1 MKVTKFNENLVDSM
15 KYLSIK
21 LFNQKLW
28 ATEFTEYADHTR
40 VNATFHDYITLIART
55 NALGPIEF
63 LFTIFFLYLH
73 KFYLQIK
80 IFRFEVVQSR
90 NKRKP

>member
-40 VNATFHDYITLIART
+40 VNATFHDYITLTGRT
-55 NALGPIEF
+55 NALGSIEF
-63 LFTIFFLYLH
+63 LFTIFFFIYISFTY
-73 KFYLQIK
+73 K
-80 IFRFEVVQSR
+80 
-90 NKRKP
+90 